1 MTRVWAPYAEY
12 IFFIFDNTFGVSLAG
27 LKIYAPPFC
36 PDPA

>member
-1 MTRVWAPYAEY
+1 MTTVRDPSAEY
-12 IFFIFDNTFGVSLAG
+12 IFLMFDNTFGVLLAG